1 MITMEIEEAKET
13 KEPKREVNMRHSK
26 RLTAKPPTR
35 LERGEKLR
43 ERIVGLKEEL
53 ITGGFGSLLREPGPV
68 QLTEEPDDDP
78 KTEGKVGK
86 VKETLGAY
94 LQRVSVIDNFSQRP
108 PFDHAK
114 DPIYRRL
121 IGDFIHGA
129 AMPES
134 KVAVLSRD
142 AADRRAKSLNDR
154 DTQFSIIDGL
164 QRLYCYALA
173 VLLVWRRETVIKDGL
188 VPEDV
193 WKDHFATEIA
203 KLGDAKTATERLLK
217 RPIRYE
223 VFYDIDLA
231 GLLHYM
237 VTFNTAQR
245 RMSLPVQLEI
255 MRRPLIDELQN
266 RAKVSVFSD
275 IQKMPG
281 MAKPKD
287 QFAASDLILATEAFL
302 TGNAQVTAAE
312 EAEEFL
318 NKESQAY
325 LDNVGDIEDAVVTI
339 KRIATELHPK
349 IAEVYAGD
357 PYKRWILSSVTTF
370 LIGLCAACGYQRKRV
385 NMKAVEGGI
394 DKLLKELAKTVDD
407 PMRFREYDEALAL
420 ITTSRGKAT
429 RRLVNDTFSRFF
441 SGATLELEWLDTVR
455 QITGTIA

>member
-1 MITMEIEEAKET
+1 
-13 KEPKREVNMRHSK
+13 
-26 RLTAKPPTR
+26 
-35 LERGEKLR
+35 
-43 ERIVGLKEEL
+43 
-53 ITGGFGSLLREPGPV
+53 
-68 QLTEEPDDDP
+68 
-78 KTEGKVGK
+78 
-86 VKETLGAY
+86 
-94 LQRVSVIDNFSQRP
+94 LQRVSVVDNFSQRP
-108 PFDHAK
+108 PFDHVK

-121 IGDFIHGA
+121 IRDFILGA
-129 AMPES
+129 AMPEA
-134 KVAVLSRD
+134 KVAVLSRT
-142 AADRRAKSLNDR
+142 AKDRRTESLNDR

-173 VLLVWRRETVIKDGL
+173 VLLVWLRERVVREGL

-193 WKDHFATEIA
+193 WKDHFASEVGG
-203 KLGDAKTATERLLK
+203 LGDAKAATEKLLK

-223 VFYDIDLA
+223 VFYNINLA

-255 MRRPLIDELQN
+255 MRRPLIDELEN
-266 RAKVSVFSD
+266 RAKIPVFRD

-281 MAKPKD
+281 MTKPKE

-302 TGNAQVTAAE
+302 TGNAQVTAGE

-325 LDNVGDIEDAVVTI
+325 LDNVGDIEDAVTTL

-349 IAEVYAGD
+349 VSAVYGED
-357 PYKRWILSSVTTF
+357 PNKRWILSSVSTF
-370 LIGLCAACGYQRKRV
+370 LIGLSAACGYLRKRV
-385 NMKAVEGGI
+385 NMKAVDGGL
-394 DKLLKELAKTVDD
+394 DKLLKQLEKPGDD
-407 PMRFREYDEALAL
+407 PIKLEEYGQALLL

-441 SGATLELEWLDTVR
+441 SGATMELEWLDTVR
-455 QITGTIA
+455 QITGTFA